1 VVFPIIMIATTL
13 IFFDLKAL
21 KQMPDE
27 DKM

>member
-21 KQMPDE
+21 KQMPD